1 MRDQI
6 IEITG
11 QFSIL
16 NAFNK
21 RNDRREIISDRDGSF
36 WMRVYPPISDMKEQ
50 QPGKRQL
57 CPWGM
62 AAEITDSSTPRDRK
76 QQLIEA
82 FRNGQKTMRLY
93 GLPSHRIMFVDE
105 GQGKGIT
112 VWVD

>member
-6 IEITG
+6 IEITS

-36 WMRVYPPISDMKEQ
+36 WMRVYPPISDMKPQ
-50 QPGKRQL
+50 SPGKRQL

-62 AAEITDSSTPRDRK
+62 AAEITDSSTSRDRK

-82 FRNGQKTMRLY
+82 FRNGQ
-93 GLPSHRIMFVDE
+93 
-105 GQGKGIT
+105 
-112 VWVD
+112 

>member
-1 MRDQI
+1 MRDHI
-6 IEITG
+6 IEITS
-11 QFSIL
+11 QTSIFSSFS
-16 NAFNK
+16 NRGEK
-21 RNDRREIISDRDGSF
+21 REIISDRDGSF

-57 CPWGM
+57 CPWAM

-76 QQLIEA
+76 QQIIEA
-82 FRNGQKTMRLY
+82 FRNGQKNMRLY

-105 GQGKGIT
+105 GRGKGIT